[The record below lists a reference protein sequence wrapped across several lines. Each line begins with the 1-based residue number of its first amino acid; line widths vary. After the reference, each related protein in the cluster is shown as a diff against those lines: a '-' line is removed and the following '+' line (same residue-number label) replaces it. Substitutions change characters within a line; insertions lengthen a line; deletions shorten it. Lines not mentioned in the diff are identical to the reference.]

1 MTREE
6 LKELIAQKLYDADTS
21 DIPDR
26 EEWEELD
33 GEDARDY
40 MRRAE
45 VAMEALDKAGIGLVD
60 WDAPLPPITQSPDRY
75 SDLEVTIAIETQREM
90 LLAGWRPVRRLVL

>member
-6 LKELIAQKLYDADTS
+6 LVELIPQKLYDADTS

-40 MRRAE
+40 TRRAE
-45 VAMEALDKAGIGLVD
+45 VAMEALDKADIGLVD
-60 WDAPLPPITQSPDRY
+60 WEAKMPQTTKGGLYFQGYWQAQQD
-75 SDLEVTIAIETQREM
+75 M
-90 LLAGWRPVRRLVL
+90 AGWRPVRRLE